1 MLVGEVP
8 SVVPPPAKDCMLAVT
23 AWAICCMSRSV
34 APCGNAAVD
43 VLPVPLPMPPALVSF
58 DAVLSPEIMPV
69 ASGGTVSPLDAVPPT
84 AAPG

>member
-8 SVVPPPAKDCMLAVT
+8 SVVPPPAKGCMLAVT

-34 APCGNAAVD
+34 GPCGDAAVD
-43 VLPVPLPMPPALVSF
+43 VLPVPMPPALVSF

-69 ASGGTVSPLDAVPPT
+69 ASGGTVGPLDAVPPT